1 MEQITKMQYCEACK
15 VSISTKTEKCPLC
28 HAPLPPCE
36 DAALEQTYPDF
47 SPFKRRNRLLTL
59 LYSAVCLT
67 AIFVCVLVN
76 LLTWNNHLWSALV
89 TAPVLYVWLCGLITF
104 RKRAHLGLKLMAH
117 AIGIV
122 LVLVVINSFT
132 DSQKVVSHVSWAVS
146 YTMPFTFVGFILLIN
161 VLMAH
166 KRHTLR
172 DYVLYQISL
181 CVIGFIPLLLVLLG
195 VAQPVYPSIIAAACS
210 ALTIGALFLFGRK
223 KVVAELNRKFH
234 I

>member
-1 MEQITKMQYCEACK
+1 MERIERMQYCETCK
-15 VSISTKTEKCPLC
+15 VSISTKTKNCPLC
-28 HAPLPPCE
+28 HAPLPSCE

-47 SPFKRRNRLLTL
+47 SPLKRRSRFLAL
-59 LYSAVCLT
+59 LYSALCL
-67 AIFVCVLVN
+67 AVILICVLVN
-76 LLTWNNHLWSALV
+76 LLAWNGHLWSALV
-89 TAPVLYVWLCGLITF
+89 AAPVLYVWLCGLITF

-122 LVLVVINSFT
+122 SLLVVINTFT
-132 DSQKVVSHVSWAVS
+132 DSQRIVSHVSWAVS
-146 YTMPFTFVGFILLIN
+146 YTMPFIFIGFILLIN
-161 VLMAH
+161 VLMAR
-166 KRHTLR
+166 KRNTLR

-195 VAQPVYPSIIAAACS
+195 VAQPAYPSIIAAACS
-210 ALTIGALFLFGRK
+210 ALTIGGLFLFGRK